1 MSSKLGVL
9 FAGLTDMK
17 RAVLPF
23 LLAGC
28 SVAPVQ
34 STTTGITTVDHTTAD
49 PPLPTTSTTT
59 DAWSTSTGDPTT
71 GEPATTTTTSTTGTL
86 PDFGEGEGC
95 NKIDVVYVLSPEI
108 PKQHRA
114 TVREGLLHFNSRLVE
129 TFTPN
134 IDLHIMVTDEMIEW
148 SGEKCESE
156 CENFGHCNSSG
167 NPDFSCEA
175 MFDAHPCEKVRGAAH
190 MFPIGPGSANQ
201 MCGETKHVRFLD
213 TESAELL
220 KKLDCA
226 TSTRPFEGLLA
237 DHPTDAMVK
246 AVTGDGPDDCNEG
259 FLRDDAILFIVYVAH
274 RAEAWDWEFTP
285 SPEETA
291 EALFSAKGGDKNKV
305 GIVALI
311 SDHSLSPNNIC
322 EPGYEPL
329 HKNKINSLVQ
339 DYLPHH
345 VWGSIC
351 APDMRPVFDDAIEL
365 MLEMCVSYTP
375 Q

>member
-1 MSSKLGVL
+1 MSVVCASDIGYVI
-9 FAGLTDMK
+9 
-17 RAVLPF
+17 LPF
-23 LLAGC
+23 VLAGC

-34 STTTGITTVDHTTAD
+34 STTTGVTTVEHTTVD

-59 DAWSTSTGDPTT
+59 DAWSTSSTGGPTT
-71 GEPATTTTTSTTGTL
+71 GESTTTTTTASTTGTL

-95 NKIDVVYVLSPEI
+95 DKIDLVYVLSPEI

-190 MFPIGPGSANQ
+190 MYPIGPGSANQ

-213 TESAELL
+213 TQTPDLL
-220 KKLDCA
+220 QKLDCA

-237 DHPTDAMVK
+237 DHPTDALVK
-246 AVTGDGPDDCNEG
+246 ALTGEGPDSCNQG
-259 FLRDDAILFIVYVAH
+259 VLRDDAILFIVYATH
-274 RAEAWDWEFTP
+274 LAEPWDWEFTP

-291 EALFSAKGGDKNKV
+291 AALFEAKGGDKDKL
-305 GIVALI
+305 GIVALLN
-311 SDHSLSPNNIC
+311 DQLLAPNNFC
-322 EPGYEPL
+322 EPGFESS
-329 HKNKINSLVQ
+329 HKNKIFTLVE
-339 DYLPHH
+339 DLIPHH
-345 VWGSIC
+345 VWGSLC
-351 APDMRPVFDDAIEL
+351 APDVRPVFDDAIDL

>member
-1 MSSKLGVL
+1 MTRVI
-9 FAGLTDMK
+9 
-17 RAVLPF
+17 VPF

-34 STTTGITTVDHTTAD
+34 STTTGITTVNHTTAN

-59 DAWSTSTGDPTT
+59 ETWSTSTGDPTT
-71 GEPATTTTTSTTGTL
+71 GEPTTTTTATTGTL

-95 NKIDVVYVLSPEI
+95 RKIDLVYVLSPNIRKEN
-108 PKQHRA
+108 RA
-114 TVREGLLHFNSRLVE
+114 TVREGLLHFNSRIVE

-148 SGEKCESE
+148 SGEECVSE

-167 NPDFSCEA
+167 NPNFSCDA
-175 MFDAHPCEKVRGAAH
+175 LFDAHACERVRGAAH

-213 TESAELL
+213 TQTPDLL
-220 KKLDCA
+220 QKLDCA
-226 TSTRPFEGLLA
+226 TSTRPFEGLQA
-237 DHPTDAMVK
+237 DYPTTAMAK
-246 AVTGDGPDDCNEG
+246 AVTGEGPENCNQG
-259 FLRDDAILFIVYVAH
+259 FLRDDAILFIVYATH
-274 RAEAWDWEFTP
+274 LGEPLDGEFTP

-291 EALFSAKGGDKNKV
+291 AALFSAKGGDKDKL
-305 GIVALI
+305 GIVALLN
-311 SDHSLSPNNIC
+311 DQLSAPDNLC
-322 EPGYEPL
+322 EPGFESSQ
-329 HKNKINSLVQ
+329 NTKIFAIVQ
-339 DYLPHH
+339 DLIPHH

-351 APDMRPVFDDAIEL
+351 APDVRPVFDDAIDL
-365 MLEMCVSYTP
+365 MLDMCVRYTP